1 LSAIVAAIPPSRSS
15 APPVA
20 VVPGGAPEIGP
31 VPPRPGRDRWGR
43 RLAVAREQVFAGFFF
58 AMFLFL
64 LYQLYRVFTP
74 FLGPI
79 VWAAVLAIVFY
90 PLYLRLLR
98 TMRGNTTVAAAAMTA
113 IVTVSIVVPTASLS
127 TVVTNESVGLYEQ
140 LTEWVRS
147 GQLDQRVQ
155 QVRASRVGRL
165 VQRLGRQGWEMDW
178 GALVQRSA
186 DTISSH
192 VTTFARNVAVFLL
205 DFSIMLFTLFFFFRD
220 GDRMV
225 ASLRRLIPMD
235 PIDKD
240 AIFRRLYETL
250 SAVMRGM
257 VVTAVVQGLLLWIG
271 LAVLGVPYAAFLG
284 VASGMLSML
293 PLIGSAAVWIPCVV
307 YLAVA
312 GLPIKAV
319 CLAVYGTL
327 VVSTVDN
334 VLRPLVIGGAARL
347 PTLFLFF
354 GMLGGVEAYGILGI
368 FLGPVLLSIVVS
380 FIQIYQDQYATPEP
394 KGIALPPT

>member
-1 LSAIVAAIPPSRSS
+1 VAAIPPSRPSP
-15 APPVA
+15 PPVA
-20 VVPGGAPEIGP
+20 AVPGGPADLGA
-31 VPPRPGRDRWGR
+31 VPPRHGRERWGR

-79 VWAAVLAIVFY
+79 VWAAVLALVFY
-90 PLYLRLLR
+90 PLYVRVLRAL
-98 TMRGNTTVAAAAMTA
+98 RGNITLASAALTL
-113 IVTVSIVVPTASLS
+113 IVTISIAVPTVSLS
-127 TVVTNESVGLYEQ
+127 TVVTQESVGLYQ
-140 LTEWVRS
+140 QVTEWVRS
-147 GQLDQRVQ
+147 GRLDQRVAEL
-155 QVRASRVGRL
+155 RASRIGRFA
-165 VQRLGRQGWEMDW
+165 QRLRGQGWEMDW
-178 GALVQRSA
+178 SALVQRGA
-186 DTISSH
+186 DTVSSQ

-220 GDRMV
+220 GDRML

-235 PIDKD
+235 AADKD

-257 VVTAVVQGLLLWIG
+257 VVTAVVQGVLLWVG
-271 LAVLGVPYAAFLG
+271 LALLGVPYAAFLG
-284 VASGMLSML
+284 VACGIMSLV
-293 PLIGSAAVWIPCVV
+293 PLIGSAAVWIPCVI

-312 GLPIKAV
+312 GEALQAA
-319 CLAVYGTL
+319 CLGVYGTL
-327 VVSTVDN
+327 VVSSVDN

-368 FLGPVLLSIVVS
+368 FLGPVLLSILVS
-380 FIQIYQDQYATPEP
+380 FVQIYQTQYATPEP
-394 KGIALPPT
+394 RAPLPPAA